1 MSTSTAT
8 SALPAPSG
16 RYVALC
22 GGVGGAKL
30 ALGLAAL
37 LEDRLTLIVN
47 TGDDF
52 EHLGLHI
59 SPDLDT
65 VLYTLAD
72 VVNTETG
79 WGRRGET
86 WSFMSAVEQLGG
98 PTWFRLGDA
107 DLAVHV
113 ERTRRL
119 RAGESLSTVTA
130 HLSSRLGVRA
140 AIVPMS
146 DQPVRTVVETESGAL
161 GFQEYFVRERCEP
174 AVRRV
179 TYEGAAGARPAPAT
193 AGALAAAELEG
204 IILCPSNPWLSIDP
218 MLAIPGMRDLLT
230 AARAPIVA
238 VSPIIAGQAVK
249 GPAAKI
255 MRELGLV
262 PDAAAV
268 ARHYAGLIDG
278 FVLDTVDAS
287 LAPAIDAP
295 ILLTG
300 TLMTTREQKVA
311 LAWECL
317 LFCQRL
323 KEAAAP
329 GGKPEA
335 NRTGGRP

>member
-1 MSTSTAT
+1 MSTGTTT
-8 SALPAPSG
+8 SALTAPSG
-16 RYVALC
+16 RFVALC

-37 LEDRLTLIVN
+37 LEDRLTVVVN

-72 VVNTETG
+72 VVNPESG

-86 WSFMSAVEQLGG
+86 WSFMSAIERLGG

-119 RAGESLSTVTA
+119 RAGESLSAVTA
-130 HLSSRLGVRA
+130 HLSARFGVRA

-146 DQPVRTVVETESGAL
+146 DQPVRTVVETDCGVL

-179 TYEGAAGARPAPAT
+179 SYEGAAAARPAVAI
-193 AGALAAAELEG
+193 AGALASAELQG

-218 MLAIPGMRDLLT
+218 ILAIPGMRDLLT
-230 AARAPIVA
+230 AASAPIIA

-255 MRELGLV
+255 MGELGLV
-262 PDAAAV
+262 PNAATV
-268 ARHYAGLIDG
+268 ASHYAGLIDG
-278 FVLDTVDAS
+278 FVLDTADAS
-287 LAPAIDAP
+287 LAPAIDAQ

-300 TLMTTREQKVA
+300 TLMTTRDQKVA
-311 LAWECL
+311 LARDCL

-335 NRTGGRP
+335 KRTGGRS